1 MVPVLLLRTLAV
13 VAAVAAHAGHGAA
26 GDAHDHVSLESL
38 GLVLKNAYGAAACD
52 AGACVLEPYRE
63 TVVIAA
69 LGAEDLAA
77 QSAPGANS
85 LALRSDLEAVAHSLT
100 QDLPPDRRKWMLGQ
114 RRQLADKIAA
124 AEGAEAGP
132 DGGPAFVFTL
142 QKTPEVR
149 GHDHGHDHDDDGHC
163 HDGDCHTHDHAHEAA
178 TGEHTHDGTTHVH
191 AEDKHTHD
199 HAHEAATGEHTHDGT
214 THVHAE
220 DKHTHDHAH
229 EAATGE
235 HTHDGTTHVH
245 AEDKHTHGRAHEA
258 ATGEHTHDGSTHV
271 HAEDKHTHDHAHEAA
286 AGEHTHDGTTHVH
299 AEDEHTH
306 DHAHEAAAG
315 EHMHDRST
323 HVHAEDEHDHGRAL
337 EDDGHCH
344 DGDCHTHGHAHE
356 AATGEHTHD
365 GSTHVHAEDAHDH
378 GDGAC
383 AAPVALGSGRRAVV
397 ANDTVTEPGAY
408 TLVVSV
414 AGDESRRAVF
424 AVDVR
429 FARRA
434 ATEMKPGDRSRFL
447 RAVSVLYNTSA
458 AAGRDIYGD
467 QFRTMDELWAAH
479 ALLGGDGAGHVLQS
493 GALGG
498 DDAEDLLAK
507 SEPHRVPTET
517 RGYQGHRLDVRADGN
532 DWDALGRRL
541 VGAARERD
549 LLAAAGG
556 DGAAAP
562 ASDATAAL
570 ALARRGDGG
579 LAHPATALDATGH
592 GAAHVAL
599 ASNYAAFATLLE
611 AAVQSV
617 DPAVAVP
624 YWAEGADAAVPEKT
638 WTEDF
643 TADPSKLLGAPPGDG
658 GAEVKIAVEGKW
670 AYLPVFEKDDPL
682 DPKNPRGPRKYQGYA
697 VPLMVAESDPI
708 AANPFETHKT
718 LPPIA
723 VDHHHDAHAS
733 GSQLHHT
740 HSGKAHRH
748 V

>member
-1 MVPVLLLRTLAV
+1 M
-13 VAAVAAHAGHGAA
+13 
-26 GDAHDHVSLESL
+26 
-38 GLVLKNAYGAAACD
+38 
-52 AGACVLEPYRE
+52 
-63 TVVIAA
+63 
-69 LGAEDLAA
+69 
-77 QSAPGANS
+77 
-85 LALRSDLEAVAHSLT
+85 
-100 QDLPPDRRKWMLGQ
+100 
-114 RRQLADKIAA
+114 
-124 AEGAEAGP
+124 
-132 DGGPAFVFTL
+132 
-142 QKTPEVR
+142 
-149 GHDHGHDHDDDGHC
+149 
-163 HDGDCHTHDHAHEAA
+163 
-178 TGEHTHDGTTHVH
+178 
-191 AEDKHTHD
+191 
-199 HAHEAATGEHTHDGT
+199 
-214 THVHAE
+214 
-220 DKHTHDHAH
+220 
-229 EAATGE
+229 
-235 HTHDGTTHVH
+235 
-245 AEDKHTHGRAHEA
+245 
-258 ATGEHTHDGSTHV
+258 
-271 HAEDKHTHDHAHEAA
+271 
-286 AGEHTHDGTTHVH
+286 
-299 AEDEHTH
+299 
-306 DHAHEAAAG
+306 
-315 EHMHDRST
+315 
-323 HVHAEDEHDHGRAL
+323 
-337 EDDGHCH
+337 
-344 DGDCHTHGHAHE
+344 
-356 AATGEHTHD
+356 
-365 GSTHVHAEDAHDH
+365 
-378 GDGAC
+378 
-383 AAPVALGSGRRAVV
+383 
-397 ANDTVTEPGAY
+397 TEPGAY

-562 ASDATAAL
+562 ASDATAVL
-570 ALARRGDGG
+570 AMARRGDGG

>member
-26 GDAHDHVSLESL
+26 GDDHDHVSLESL
-38 GLVLKNAYGAAACD
+38 GLVLKDAYGAAACD

-63 TVVIAA
+63 TVVVAA

-85 LALRSDLEAVAHSLT
+85 LALKSDLEAVAHSLT

-124 AEGAEAGP
+124 AESAEAGP

-163 HDGDCHTHDHAHEAA
+163 HDGDCHTHDHDHEAA

-191 AEDKHTHD
+191 AEDDHT
-199 HAHEAATGEHTHDGT
+199 
-214 THVHAE
+214 
-220 DKHTHDHAH
+220 
-229 EAATGE
+229 
-235 HTHDGTTHVH
+235 
-245 AEDKHTHGRAHEA
+245 
-258 ATGEHTHDGSTHV
+258 
-271 HAEDKHTHDHAHEAA
+271 
-286 AGEHTHDGTTHVH
+286 
-299 AEDEHTH
+299 
-306 DHAHEAAAG
+306 
-315 EHMHDRST
+315 
-323 HVHAEDEHDHGRAL
+323 HGRAL

-383 AAPVALGSGRRAVV
+383 AAPVALGTGRRAVV

-458 AAGRDIYGD
+458 AAGREIYGD

-562 ASDATAAL
+562 ASDATAVL
-570 ALARRGDGG
+570 AMARRGDGG

>member
-26 GDAHDHVSLESL
+26 GDDHDHVSLESL
-38 GLVLKNAYGAAACD
+38 GLVLKDAYGAAACD

-63 TVVIAA
+63 TVVVAA

-85 LALRSDLEAVAHSLT
+85 LALKSDLEAVAHSLT

-124 AEGAEAGP
+124 AESAEAGP
-132 DGGPAFVFTL
+132 DGGPTFVFTL

-149 GHDHGHDHDDDGHC
+149 GHDHGHDHD
-163 HDGDCHTHDHAHEAA
+163 
-178 TGEHTHDGTTHVH
+178 
-191 AEDKHTHD
+191 
-199 HAHEAATGEHTHDGT
+199 
-214 THVHAE
+214 
-220 DKHTHDHAH
+220 
-229 EAATGE
+229 
-235 HTHDGTTHVH
+235 
-245 AEDKHTHGRAHEA
+245 
-258 ATGEHTHDGSTHV
+258 
-271 HAEDKHTHDHAHEAA
+271 
-286 AGEHTHDGTTHVH
+286 
-299 AEDEHTH
+299 
-306 DHAHEAAAG
+306 
-315 EHMHDRST
+315 
-323 HVHAEDEHDHGRAL
+323 
-337 EDDGHCH
+337 DDGHCH

-383 AAPVALGSGRRAVV
+383 AAPVALGTGRRAVV

-562 ASDATAAL
+562 ASDATAVL
-570 ALARRGDGG
+570 AMARRGDGG

-611 AAVQSV
+611 AAVQAV

>member
-142 QKTPEVR
+142 QKTP
-149 GHDHGHDHDDDGHC
+149 
-163 HDGDCHTHDHAHEAA
+163 
-178 TGEHTHDGTTHVH
+178 
-191 AEDKHTHD
+191 
-199 HAHEAATGEHTHDGT
+199 
-214 THVHAE
+214 
-220 DKHTHDHAH
+220 

-397 ANDTVTEPGAY
+397 ANDT
-408 TLVVSV
+408 
-414 AGDESRRAVF
+414 SRRAVF

-447 RAVSVLYNTSA
+447 RAVSVLYDTSA

-517 RGYQGHRLDVRADGN
+517 RGYQGHRLD
-532 DWDALGRRL
+532 
-541 VGAARERD
+541 RD

-556 DGAAAP
+556 GGAAAP

-611 AAVQSV
+611 AAVRV

-670 AYLPVFEKDDPL
+670 AYLP
-682 DPKNPRGPRKYQGYA
+682 GYA

>member
-1 MVPVLLLRTLAV
+1 M
-13 VAAVAAHAGHGAA
+13 
-26 GDAHDHVSLESL
+26 SLESL

-63 TVVIAA
+63 TVVVAA

-85 LALRSDLEAVAHSLT
+85 LALKSDLEAVAHSLT

-124 AEGAEAGP
+124 AESAEAGP
-132 DGGPAFVFTL
+132 DGGPTFVFTL

-149 GHDHGHDHDDDGHC
+149 GHDHGHDHD
-163 HDGDCHTHDHAHEAA
+163 
-178 TGEHTHDGTTHVH
+178 
-191 AEDKHTHD
+191 
-199 HAHEAATGEHTHDGT
+199 
-214 THVHAE
+214 
-220 DKHTHDHAH
+220 
-229 EAATGE
+229 
-235 HTHDGTTHVH
+235 
-245 AEDKHTHGRAHEA
+245 
-258 ATGEHTHDGSTHV
+258 
-271 HAEDKHTHDHAHEAA
+271 
-286 AGEHTHDGTTHVH
+286 
-299 AEDEHTH
+299 
-306 DHAHEAAAG
+306 
-315 EHMHDRST
+315 
-323 HVHAEDEHDHGRAL
+323 
-337 EDDGHCH
+337 DDGHCH

-383 AAPVALGSGRRAVV
+383 AAPVALGTGRRAVV

-562 ASDATAAL
+562 AADAPAVL
-570 ALARRGDGG
+570 AMARRGDGG

-611 AAVQSV
+611 AAVQAV

-697 VPLMVAESDPI
+697 VPLMVAESEPI
-708 AANPFETHKT
+708 AANPYETHKT

>member
-1 MVPVLLLRTLAV
+1 MVPVLLRTLAV

-63 TVVIAA
+63 TVVVAA

-142 QKTPEVR
+142 QKTPEAAA
-149 GHDHGHDHDDDGHC
+149 GEHTHDGTTHVHAEDKHTHDHDHEAAAGEHT
-163 HDGDCHTHDHAHEAA
+163 HDGSTHVHAEDEHTHDHAHEAA

-220 DKHTHDHAH
+220 DKHTHDH
-229 EAATGE
+229 
-235 HTHDGTTHVH
+235 D
-245 AEDKHTHGRAHEA
+245 
-258 ATGEHTHDGSTHV
+258 
-271 HAEDKHTHDHAHEAA
+271 HEAA

-306 DHAHEAAAG
+306 DHAHEAATG
-315 EHMHDRST
+315 EHTHDGST
-323 HVHAEDEHDHGRAL
+323 HVHAEDEHTHGRAL

-356 AATGEHTHD
+356 AAAGEHTHD

-383 AAPVALGSGRRAVV
+383 AAPVALGSGRRGRRERHGDGAW
-397 ANDTVTEPGAY
+397 AY

-507 SEPHRVPTET
+507 SEPHR
-517 RGYQGHRLDVRADGN
+517 
-532 DWDALGRRL
+532 
-541 VGAARERD
+541 
-549 LLAAAGG
+549 
-556 DGAAAP
+556 
-562 ASDATAAL
+562 
-570 ALARRGDGG
+570 
-579 LAHPATALDATGH
+579 
-592 GAAHVAL
+592 
-599 ASNYAAFATLLE
+599 